1 MKKIAGTKTAK
12 KMMNIFPMLNEVEKF
27 VGELR
32 DLRERVTHYEEAL
45 MKIEKFGHGY
55 GHGHGYTCADIAK
68 EALNHTL

>member
-1 MKKIAGTKTAK
+1 
-12 KMMNIFPMLNEVEKF
+12 
-27 VGELR
+27 
-32 DLRERVTHYEEAL
+32 